1 MEKRQYLTGDIFLQ
15 ENKLFYE
22 EDGKEKEVKNHNWH
36 RHLKDYGWEKLHK
49 QWIKKLNSYLKKPSN
64 NSLYG
69 SLECGSDGDCLFH
82 CISYVFNSI
91 YKEEYTASYL
101 RKKLS
106 ESLNKERYYELIE
119 FYKIFK
125 ENGEFYEDW
134 DPEKMTIE
142 SFKEILIRGG
152 NEYWGDFLIL
162 NLIKEYLNINLI
174 ILNSNGVTNEYYNY
188 PLFYE
193 YNEDI
198 NTIILLYEDEM
209 HFKLVGYFNE
219 GNMVTL
225 FNQKTIPNEILKMID
240 YLR

>member
-1 MEKRQYLTGDIFLQ
+1 MIFINLSCD
-15 ENKLFYE
+15 L
-22 EDGKEKEVKNHNWH
+22 
-36 RHLKDYGWEKLHK
+36 
-49 QWIKKLNSYLKKPSN
+49 S
-64 NSLYG
+64 
-69 SLECGSDGDCLFH
+69 
-82 CISYVFNSI
+82 
-91 YKEEYTASYL
+91 
-101 RKKLS
+101 LS

-142 SFKEILIRGG
+142 SFKELLIRGG
-152 NEYWGDFLIL
+152 DEYWGDFLIL

-174 ILNSNGVTNEYYNY
+174 ILNSNGITNEYYNY